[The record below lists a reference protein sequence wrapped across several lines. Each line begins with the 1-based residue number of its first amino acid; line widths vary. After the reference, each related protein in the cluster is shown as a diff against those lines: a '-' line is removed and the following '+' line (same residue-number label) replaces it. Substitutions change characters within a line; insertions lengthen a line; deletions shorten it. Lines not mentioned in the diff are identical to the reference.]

1 MDLEALEV
9 LSVKKILGV
18 LIVLLAIMISF
29 VVFRF
34 IKKKGA
40 YKGDFLGLI
49 LDSIEFVVLMIALV
63 LVGILLL
70 TGK

>member
-9 LSVKKILGV
+9 LSVKEILGV
-18 LIVLLAIMISF
+18 LVVLLAIMISF
-29 VVFRF
+29 AVFRF

>member
-1 MDLEALEV
+1 MDLEALAV
-9 LSVKKILGV
+9 LSVKEILGV

-29 VVFRF
+29 TVFRF